1 MNNIK
6 IINILGYVKCKES
19 KDSDFIVGNYYPI
32 LSYNNGVNIIGE
44 SQEIIYVFHNYGDE
58 MIMVN
63 ANGRCVDDK
72 DREVV
77 MGE

>member
-19 KDSDFIVGNYYPI
+19 KNADFIVGNYYPI
-32 LSYNNGVNIIGE
+32 LSYNNGVNIMGE
-44 SQEIIYVFHNYGDE
+44 SQEIIYTFFNFGDE
-58 MIMVN
+58 LVMVSAGCRSVN
-63 ANGRCVDDK
+63 ET
-72 DREVV
+72 DRQVV